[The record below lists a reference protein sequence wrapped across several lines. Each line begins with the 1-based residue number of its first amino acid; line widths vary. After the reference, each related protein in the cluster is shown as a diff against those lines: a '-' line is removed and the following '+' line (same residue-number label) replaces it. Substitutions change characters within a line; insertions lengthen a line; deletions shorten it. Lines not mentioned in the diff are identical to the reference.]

1 MKLERF
7 HEIGAPL
14 PQVLAAITS
23 EGYNLAV
30 AKLREEVAESTFHE
44 LERSAERARY
54 EVRSR
59 EYTRNKLGK
68 LDRSATAAAVIASEA
83 DLTAARIEWRYRTEE
98 SGGRIQ
104 LAGRY
109 QLGARGSDRT
119 SVQSEVTIEVKIPLL
134 GGAIAKMIA
143 GGVERSAR
151 REMELLEEHA
161 RRLAP

>member
-14 PQVLAAITS
+14 PKVLAAITS
-23 EGYNLAV
+23 EGYNLAI
-30 AKLREEVAESTFHE
+30 ARLREEVAEASYRE
-44 LERSAERARY
+44 LERSAQRVRY
-54 EVRSR
+54 EVTNR
-59 EYTRNKLGK
+59 EYARNKLGK
-68 LDRSATAAAVIASEA
+68 LDRARTAAAVIESEA
-83 DLTAARIEWRYRTEE
+83 DLEAGRIEWRYRTEE
-98 SGGRIQ
+98 GGGRIQ

-119 SVQSEVTIEVKIPLL
+119 SVQSEITIEVKIPLL

-143 GGVERSAR
+143 GSVEKSAR

-161 RRLAP
+161 RRLP